1 MSDLGK
7 NEGRSERE
15 QLNFWF
21 EWHIPMGW
29 GRSFFRIEKARE
41 MSYSFTLYKSRL
53 TGNAWWYC
61 LGSLSMNPLGWRRH
75 RAGTGGGKD

>member
-7 NEGRSERE
+7 NEGRNERE

-41 MSYSFTLYKSRL
+41 MSYSFTLYKS
-53 TGNAWWYC
+53 
-61 LGSLSMNPLGWRRH
+61 
-75 RAGTGGGKD
+75 